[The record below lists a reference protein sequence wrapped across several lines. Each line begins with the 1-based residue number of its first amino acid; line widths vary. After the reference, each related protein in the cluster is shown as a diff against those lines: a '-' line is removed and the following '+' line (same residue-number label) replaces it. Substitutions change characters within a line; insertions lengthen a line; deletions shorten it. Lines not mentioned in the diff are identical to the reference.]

1 MFPPGGDEGCG
12 IVAVLG
18 PEAQHEAEGED
29 ARPRH
34 LRAQAQHTEQDRG
47 RGQEQVSNSLNKSK
61 GSLKVDSSS
70 EK

>member
-18 PEAQHEAEGED
+18 PEAQHEAERED

-34 LRAQAQHTEQDRG
+34 LRAQAQNTEQDGG
-47 RGQEQVSNSLNKSK
+47 RRQEQVSNSLNKKQGKLK
-61 GSLKVDSSS
+61 GR
-70 EK
+70 